1 MEDKLLAV
9 KVELRPW
16 TLNLNQDDLHKNR
29 ELPSAFV
36 CFLGVPDSSLPT
48 KGTAHRSVRGNPE
61 VDKKDINVCL
71 GISTDIF
78 YLVLLYSVHVFS

>member
-1 MEDKLLAV
+1 M